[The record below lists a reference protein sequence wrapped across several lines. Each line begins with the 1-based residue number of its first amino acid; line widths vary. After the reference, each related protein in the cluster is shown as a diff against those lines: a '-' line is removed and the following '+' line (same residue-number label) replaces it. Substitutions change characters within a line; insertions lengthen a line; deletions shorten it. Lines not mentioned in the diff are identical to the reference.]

1 MRRPQPRPDRPR
13 YPTTVVCGC
22 RQRARRWTRHVESR
36 AELRYVCTWCDK
48 LLDVNGKVVS
58 RQEKE

>member
-1 MRRPQPRPDRPR
+1 
-13 YPTTVVCGC
+13 VVCGC